1 MDFNLVEYNK
11 KLEISRNI
19 VLEYKENYVKPDY
32 FAKALV
38 CTYFYYNGIKVN
50 DIVDI
55 SGINK
60 RTIYYMISR
69 SKSRTSCI
77 ITSKRYR
84 LLFGTY
90 LEKLRMSIDN
100 EL

>member
-19 VLEYKENYVKPDY
+19 VLEYKEDYVKPDY

-69 SKSRTSCI
+69 SKLRIPCMVTA
-77 ITSKRYR
+77 KRYR
-84 LLFGTY
+84 GLFDTY
-90 LEKLRMSIDN
+90 LDKLIMSINN
-100 EL
+100 EP